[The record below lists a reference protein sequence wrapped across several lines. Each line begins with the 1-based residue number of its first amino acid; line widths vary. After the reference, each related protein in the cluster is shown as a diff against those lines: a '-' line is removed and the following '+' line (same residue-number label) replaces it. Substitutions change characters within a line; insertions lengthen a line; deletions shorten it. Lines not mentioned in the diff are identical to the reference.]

1 MKKSLLVST
10 LAVAFCA
17 IVALAGTHKV
27 KKIMVDNIQKST
39 AVKSLKAISK
49 AGKAADETPNLQVL
63 LEEDFSKFTAGSE
76 ATPDATDVADA
87 TTGYIADEL
96 TNTPAGAETA
106 CFKPADAHISAS

>member
-39 AVKSLKAISK
+39 TVKSLKSLSK
-49 AGKAADETPNLQVL
+49 AGEAADETPNLQVL
-63 LEEDFSKFTAGSE
+63 LEE
-76 ATPDATDVADA
+76 
-87 TTGYIADEL
+87 
-96 TNTPAGAETA
+96 AGAETA
-106 CFKPADAHISAS
+106 CFKPADPHISAS

>member
-17 IVALAGTHKV
+17 IVVLAGTHKV

-39 AVKSLKAISK
+39 TVKSLKSLSK
-49 AGKAADETPNLQVL
+49 AGEAADETPNLQVL

-87 TTGYIADEL
+87 TTGYIAGLKHSGLERRRRVSSRRMRIYR
-96 TNTPAGAETA
+96 
-106 CFKPADAHISAS
+106 HRR

>member
-39 AVKSLKAISK
+39 TVKSLKSLSK
-49 AGKAADETPNLQVL
+49 AGEAADETPNLQVL
-63 LEEDFSKFTAGSE
+63 LEEDSPNSPPEVKPLP
-76 ATPDATDVADA
+76 TPPTW
-87 TTGYIADEL
+87 L
-96 TNTPAGAETA
+96 TLQP
-106 CFKPADAHISAS
+106 DISPTR